1 MESKNVNLAEPEWGI
16 PRLGGKR
23 NSSDAVK
30 GYKFATRKLISSGNL
45 VYSILIIVNQI
56 RSDQS
61 LSRVHLFA
69 TP

>member
-1 MESKNVNLAEPEWGI
+1 MVNTKT
-16 PRLGGKR
+16 GGKR
-23 NSSDAVK
+23 NWSDAVK

-61 LSRVHLFA
+61 LSRVQLFA